1 MQQSTLEVVGA
12 ALFLLVVSITDI
24 RTLRIPNRATALFLF
39 WELLFIGAT
48 DQSPLR
54 IVGLSLLTALLWGVL
69 ALYLGMGGGDFKLL
83 FPLALL
89 LRSPVHLFYAL
100 RDFRRTLIA
109 GDALSDD
116 SSTALCSISSRRGA
130 DRAHLLGVNRVN
142 RSEA

>member
-89 LRSPVHLFYAL
+89 LRSPVHLLHAL
-100 RDFRRTLIA
+100 TLAATSGGLFSLVMRYRMTQALPFAPFLA
-109 GDALSDD
+109 GAAL
-116 SSTALCSISSRRGA
+116 I
-130 DRAHLLGVNRVN
+130 VFIF
-142 RSEA
+142 

>member
-48 DQSPLR
+48 DHFPLR

-100 RDFRRTLIA
+100 TLAATSGGLFSLVMRYRMTQALPFAPFLA
-109 GDALSDD
+109 GAALIV
-116 SSTALCSISSRRGA
+116 LIF
-130 DRAHLLGVNRVN
+130 
-142 RSEA
+142 